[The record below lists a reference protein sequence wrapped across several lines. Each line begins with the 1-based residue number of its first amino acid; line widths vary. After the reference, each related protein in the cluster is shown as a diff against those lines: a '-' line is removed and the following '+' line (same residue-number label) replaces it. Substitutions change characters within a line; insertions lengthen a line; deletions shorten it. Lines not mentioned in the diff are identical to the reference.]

1 MRWPSHRGGA
11 ANAFGAMERYRRQPV
26 RLCKNALKCL
36 DGKLSPV
43 CRGPGYWLC
52 CTVQPVGMPL
62 LPEGQV
68 TSFFLMKVPPE
79 GTPLTQFISASLAE
93 MSLAVQVIFLREV
106 QLLNIME

>member
-1 MRWPSHRGGA
+1 MRLGAIMREPAQRGGA

-52 CTVQPVGMPL
+52 CTVQPEGMPL
-62 LPEGQV
+62 MPVGQS
-68 TSFFLMKVPPE
+68 TPDFLMKRPPE
-79 GTPLTQFISASLAE
+79 PVGTSSTQFKSAFSAE
-93 MSLAVQVIFLREV
+93 M
-106 QLLNIME
+106 

>member
-1 MRWPSHRGGA
+1 MTVAPGRGG
-11 ANAFGAMERYRRQPV
+11 
-26 RLCKNALKCL
+26 KCVWG
-36 DGKLSPV
+36 DGKIQATACPSLQKRLKMLGRETVACLS
-43 CRGPGYWLC
+43 GPGYWLC